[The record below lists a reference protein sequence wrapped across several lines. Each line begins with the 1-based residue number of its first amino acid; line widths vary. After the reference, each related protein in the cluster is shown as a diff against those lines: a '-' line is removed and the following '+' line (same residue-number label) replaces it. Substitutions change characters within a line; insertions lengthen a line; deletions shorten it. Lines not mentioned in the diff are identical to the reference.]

1 MPLRLPDLRETSNL
15 KRSRRF
21 SCNFEGHGFKP
32 HPRHMHVCWTTIR
45 NSILFSDFNGFL
57 LDPGPY
63 HLIRIRIPDS
73 AQLLIRIRIRN
84 TDRYITK
91 YTITPFY
98 LALSTRLAWLG
109 YPWWQGEPALHA
121 GSNRAPVRG
130 GGAAEALLGCAG
142 RLVVRP
148 RLVHENVGVPVALP
162 LLR

>member
-1 MPLRLPDLRETSNL
+1 
-15 KRSRRF
+15 
-21 SCNFEGHGFKP
+21 
-32 HPRHMHVCWTTIR
+32 MHVSWTTIR